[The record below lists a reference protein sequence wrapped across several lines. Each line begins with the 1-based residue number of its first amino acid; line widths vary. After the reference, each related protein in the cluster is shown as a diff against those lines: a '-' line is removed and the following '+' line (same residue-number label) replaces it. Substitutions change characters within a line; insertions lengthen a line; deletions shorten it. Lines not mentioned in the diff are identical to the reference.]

1 MVPLPRSIMA
11 GSTARVAATGAKKFT
26 SNVVRKSC
34 SVMSTRRTPGSTAA
48 LLTRRSMGPCAATI
62 RFSAA
67 RRSSV
72 SATSH
77 TAVPEPDESA
87 ASGSARRASPM
98 TMAPARA
105 RSRHSWAPRPEEAP
119 VTTATCPA

>member
-1 MVPLPRSIMA
+1 
-11 GSTARVAATGAKKFT
+11 
-26 SNVVRKSC
+26 
-34 SVMSTRRTPGSTAA
+34 
-48 LLTRRSMGPCAATI
+48 MGPCAATI

-77 TAVPEPDESA
+77 TAVPEPDESAASSAASA